1 MKKLLII
8 ALLSIS
14 IEGFAQTPV
23 SVYDCAAYPG
33 ITQSDIDNAGFEFYR
48 PCVLLGNGQV
58 FDFNGSSNKKIT
70 ASTKIQITSN
80 PTNQSFHA
88 GNYSS
93 TASGLQL
100 AIVPKSDFDI
110 AVMNYPDLMNVLRYE
125 KLELGVELPQD
136 ILTKVN
142 NFVTESTVAGAQKLN
157 PFLDWEL
164 KVQATFT
171 YPSGLTKNVDA
182 FYYREMQQ
190 NLALNKWDEIATNYP
205 FRVRVSPPQNGNCVC
220 TIKIFENNVL
230 THTSNSFTFKVIES
244 GSHGFV
250 KVHSN
255 HKNLELDGNMIY
267 PVGVNLPW
275 AEVGNYMQYGY
286 DKNDQLGVDVWN
298 EYQQDVLSYANQGG
312 KYMRILLSPV
322 ANGIEFEKLG
332 NYYDRLDYAWEFD
345 KTISVCESHDM
356 LIDFNMMEHHEI
368 MINGSQDNGQWDFSD
383 DTPKGNP
390 MIQYWQDSCSTCS
403 PPHNK
408 GEVIIGWDGNPYT
421 KVNTRRYCYE
431 KEFQFQ
437 TFSQVIENQST
448 LVNNKRAL
456 DYLKQRYRYI
466 ISRWGYST
474 NIYLFELLSEPWHL
488 DESLSN
494 PITNFNGDIVYFH
507 DSFQGAQVRASVYK
521 FHNELSQYIKTTLGH
536 TEHLLAAEG
545 MDNGYTAMPNGLNAT
560 TMGEDLSWSLPHIDV
575 IGISSYG
582 TQDPTQMVNFG
593 SGTYATVSN
602 GYTGTNDKSRANNIA
617 LLHQTYNKP
626 VLLSEGGYNNAFY
639 PCSDY
644 VPNKLNLGQFGF
656 FGYAGFQTW
665 IGWWHLPD
673 NENPPAVPPHDQ
685 RLEWAQTIRTQNTFE
700 GGNVLPILSDG
711 SGYWYQGREESNS
724 RGMLEN
730 KNFLKEH
737 QYYVANNK
745 SKAVGY
751 IYNRTYNSA
760 SMINMNLTIEEQ
772 KPCTAIYFYPIFEGD
787 RSHFYMFEN
796 MMQNQGVIHAMGLK
810 NSTDYLIEYYNS
822 ITGEYIGGNCKKSST
837 NGVLE
842 LAHPDLNINQ
852 PIMWYT
858 IKEQICGKNLQTQ
871 NRIGIENTNRI
882 VQIANI
888 QDNMDI
894 LIYPNPGKSDL
905 NIQLS
910 NELMDQPTTIL
921 LLDATGRILIE
932 QTSNDG
938 LITINTSE
946 IYTGVYRIQVLIND
960 YLISTH
966 KWVKSDE

>member
-1 MKKLLII
+1 MKEILIL

-14 IEGFAQTPV
+14 IGGFAQTPV

-33 ITQSDIDNAGFEFYR
+33 ITQSDINNTGYEFYR
-48 PCVLLGNGQV
+48 PCVLLGNGQT
-58 FDFNGSSNKKIT
+58 FDFNGSSNKKIS

-80 PTNQSFHA
+80 PSNQSFHA

-93 TASGLQL
+93 TSSGLQL
-100 AIVPKSDFDI
+100 AITPKSDFDI

-125 KLELGVELPQD
+125 KLELGVALPQD

-142 NFVTESTVAGAQKLN
+142 NFVNESTVVGAQKLN

-190 NLALNKWDEIATNYP
+190 NLSLNKWDEIATNYP

-244 GSHGFV
+244 GSHGYV

-286 DKNDQLGVDVWN
+286 DKESKLGVDVWN
-298 EYQQDVLSYANQGG
+298 EYQEDVLSYANQGG

-332 NYYDRLDYAWEFD
+332 NYYDRLDYAWELD
-345 KTISVCESHDM
+345 KTISVCESHGM
-356 LIDFNMMEHHEI
+356 FIDFNMMEHHEI

-390 MIQYWQDSCSTCS
+390 MPQYWQDDCSTCN
-403 PPHNK
+403 PPHYK
-408 GEVIIGWDGNPYT
+408 GEQIMGWDGNPYT
-421 KVNTRRYCYE
+421 KVNTRRYCYQ
-431 KEFQFQ
+431 KDFNFQ
-437 TFSQVIENQST
+437 TFSQVIENQNT
-448 LVNNKRAL
+448 LVNNKKAL
-456 DYLKQRYRYI
+456 DYMKQRYRYI

-494 PITNFNGDIVYFH
+494 PITNFEGAIMYD
-507 DSFQGAQVRASVYK
+507 DETPQGAQVRRSVYK
-521 FHNELSQYIKTTLGH
+521 FHNELSQYIKITLDH
-536 TEHLLAAEG
+536 TEHLLVAEG
-545 MDNGYTAMPNGLNAT
+545 MDNGYTAMPNGLNVA
-560 TMGEDLSWSLPHIDV
+560 TMGQDLSWILPNIDV

-582 TQDPTQMVNFG
+582 NADPTQLVNFS
-593 SGTYATVSN
+593 SGTYASISN
-602 GYTGTNDKSRANNIA
+602 GYIGSNDRSRANNIA

-644 VPNKLNLGQFGF
+644 VPNKLNLAQFGF

-665 IGWWHLPD
+665 IGWWHLAD
-673 NENPPAVPPHDQ
+673 NENPPVGTPPHDQ
-685 RLEWAQTIRTQNTFE
+685 RLEWDQTIRTQNTFE
-700 GGNVLPILSDG
+700 GSNVLPILSDG
-711 SGYWYQGREESNS
+711 FGYWYQGREENNS
-724 RGMLEN
+724 RGVFGN
-730 KNFLKEH
+730 KNYLKEH

-760 SMINMNLTIEEQ
+760 SMINPNYDGFE
-772 KPCTAIYFYPIFEGD
+772 PCLQITSIPFEGD
-787 RSHFYMFEN
+787 RTHFYAFEN

-810 NSTDYLIEYYNS
+810 VNTDFLIEYYNS
-822 ITGEYIGGNCKKSST
+822 ITGEYIGGNCKNSNR
-837 NGVLE
+837 NGELE

-858 IKEQICGKNLQTQ
+858 IKEQNCGKSLRTQTTFDSD
-871 NRIGIENTNRI
+871 NTNFTAQSI
-882 VQIANI
+882 DI
-888 QDNMDI
+888 QYNMEI
-894 LIYPNPGKSDL
+894 LIYPNPGKNSL
-905 NIQLS
+905 NIQLT
-910 NELMDQPTTIL
+910 NELIDQTMTIL
-921 LLDATGRILIE
+921 LLDGTGRIVIE
-932 QTSNDG
+932 QSCNDG
-938 LITINTSE
+938 LMMINTSTINSG
-946 IYTGVYRIQVLIND
+946 IYQIQIMLND
-960 YLISTH
+960 ELISIH
-966 KWVKSDE
+966 KWVKAEE